1 MTENPPASLAEQKEP
16 KWTLKQIESM
26 LDYVP
31 EHVSF
36 DTFSGQNTVDEL
48 RQLFR
53 AHMPDGQ
60 PRDISEFP
68 LAPSLAEGGEQK
80 VNDIQSDYDLLIARV
95 ESGELGTG
103 NLVAM
108 ILAEREQVNA
118 ARLEVK
124 EWQVLFNDLRSQG
137 RDQPRAKIDNLIE
150 LILWLAIPW
159 ADNDPLFPEG
169 DGWTPRALA
178 ANVRM
183 KATWQ
188 RVVRNTS
195 GAVPEI
201 EEEKE
206 PHGTE

>member
-1 MTENPPASLAEQKEP
+1 M
-16 KWTLKQIESM
+16 
-26 LDYVP
+26 
-31 EHVSF
+31 
-36 DTFSGQNTVDEL
+36 
-48 RQLFR
+48 
-53 AHMPDGQ
+53 
-60 PRDISEFP
+60 
-68 LAPSLAEGGEQK
+68 
-80 VNDIQSDYDLLIARV
+80 NDIQSDYDLLIARV